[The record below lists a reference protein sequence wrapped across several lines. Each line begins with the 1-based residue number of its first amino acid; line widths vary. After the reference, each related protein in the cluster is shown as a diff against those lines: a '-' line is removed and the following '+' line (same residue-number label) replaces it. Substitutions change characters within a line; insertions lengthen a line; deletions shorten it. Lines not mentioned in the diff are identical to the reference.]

1 MKYFEISIKTTHEAS
16 ELVCDLAYNYTDEG
30 VSVKDYNDVI
40 ELEKAGKTWDYAEDG
55 VFCRRPYRQCAP
67 ATPTEFQCPPLC
79 LCRWVHS
86 VL

>member
-40 ELEKAGKTWDYAEDG
+40 ELEKAGKTWD
-55 VFCRRPYRQCAP
+55 
-67 ATPTEFQCPPLC
+67 
-79 LCRWVHS
+79 
-86 VL
+86 